1 MCPVTQNIRQGQFK
15 HARISRRKRAVLPHL
30 GNFFFGNIYHAL
42 TGNKRLPRALFKR
55 AVANG
60 LDREQLDAV
69 WRQARDRDELAPLML
84 SIAENRL
91 QQALYW
97 HDVGVRNRARDNY
110 LDAAF
115 WEMYGSMLM
124 TDATARQKALARA
137 RASYALA
144 APSFANPAEEIDIH
158 YMGLVL
164 KGYLRVPA
172 PAEGEATSIINTNHP
187 CAILFNGISTSK
199 EEFYFTENSLLS
211 LGVATFSFDYP
222 FTNESN
228 SMVALDADEL
238 GNALLLALS
247 SRAEI
252 DMSRL
257 VAYGTSV
264 GGRIAL
270 YVAARYGQ
278 RFRAVVSVS
287 APFDLLNDLD
297 LLLPAMR
304 REFAASQQCSKTTVF
319 DIARQTE
326 MRGELERIEVP
337 ALIVGGG
344 KDIVAMP
351 EETKTIY
358 EQISSADKKLIICPG
373 ASHNCYEMMPSLRH
387 EIAQWIKQRL

>member
-1 MCPVTQNIRQGQFK
+1 MQNIRQGQFL
-15 HARISRRKRAVLPHL
+15 HGRISRRKRAALPHL
-30 GNFFFGNIYHAL
+30 GNIFFGNIYHAL
-42 TGNKRLPRALFKR
+42 TGNKRVSRALFRR

-60 LDREQLDAV
+60 LDREQLDTV
-69 WRQARDRDELAPLML
+69 WRRVSDHNELAPVML
-84 SIAENRL
+84 GIAENRL

-115 WEMYGSMLM
+115 WEMYGALVM
-124 TDATARQKALARA
+124 TDTAARQKSLARV
-137 RASYALA
+137 RTSYALA
-144 APSFANPAEEIDIH
+144 APHFMNPAEEIDIH
-158 YMGLVL
+158 YMGMVL
-164 KGYLRVPA
+164 KGYLRLPA
-172 PAEGEATSIINTNHP
+172 PVDGETTSIINANHP
-187 CAILFNGISTSK
+187 CVILFNGISTPK

-211 LGVATFSFDYP
+211 VGIATLSFDYP
-222 FTNESN
+222 FTTEAN
-228 SMVALDADEL
+228 SMVALEAEEL

-247 SRAEI
+247 ARPEI

-270 YVAARYGQ
+270 YVVSKFTQ
-278 RFRAVVSVS
+278 RFRAVASIS

-304 REFAASQQCSKTTVF
+304 REFAASQQCTKATVF
-319 DIARQTE
+319 DIARQTNL
-326 MRGELERIEVP
+326 RGELERIEAP

-351 EETKTIY
+351 EETKAIY
-358 EQISSADKKLIICPG
+358 EQLSSTDKKLIICPG
-373 ASHNCYEMMPSLRH
+373 ASHNCHEMMPSLRH